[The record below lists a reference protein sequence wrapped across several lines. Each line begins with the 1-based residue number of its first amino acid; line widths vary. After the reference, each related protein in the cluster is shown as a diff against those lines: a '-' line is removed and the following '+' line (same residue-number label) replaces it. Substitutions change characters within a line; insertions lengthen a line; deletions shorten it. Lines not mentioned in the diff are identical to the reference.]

1 MKTKLFYSL
10 LLIAFVQF
18 ALFAQDKKT
27 TKDSSDN
34 ITMTWNKNTPESEM
48 KDDIK
53 ALAEHGVTISYSD
66 VKRNK
71 DGEITAIKVTY
82 SDKNGNNGN
91 LSLNNQKPINTIKFY
106 KYDDEVGFGEP
117 SDSNFMGG
125 DFAYG
130 FNPNNMMENFG
141 WNGNGTQLPGQQFH
155 FDFPNGNSNGQSSS
169 KMIIKED
176 GKKPLVIQDG
186 QVVEG
191 GDDYTKEELEEIIK
205 NNKVESVTGEGIGN
219 LDEQMKK
226 MQAQLDEMMSKQ
238 QITKSDKKPKT
249 DLESTTDEMK
259 KATEEMKKAKAEF
272 ENAKKELQKAQSSL
286 KTQKT

>member
-18 ALFAQDKKT
+18 ALCAQDKKT

-117 SDSNFMGG
+117 SGSNFMGG

-130 FNPNNMMENFG
+130 FNPNSMMENFG
-141 WNGNGTQLPGQQFH
+141 WNGNGNQLPGQQFH

-205 NNKVESVTGEGIGN
+205 NNKVESATGEGIGN